1 VTAAERDLG
10 EVARLYQ
17 RYGFFVLRRCQ
28 LILRQKAAA
37 EDALQ
42 DVFVRVLRRESAGAN
57 VERPLAWLYRIADN
71 VCFDVIRRGRVR
83 ALVAGSM
90 DDVAGTHPAV
100 ELEERNATL
109 AVLSELDER
118 DQRICVM
125 AFLDG
130 MTQGEIATE
139 LALSRVTVNKRVQW
153 IRDRAREVLSSA
165 APSAESVA

>member
-1 VTAAERDLG
+1 VRPAERDLD

-17 RYGFFVLRRCQ
+17 RYGFFVLRRCR

-42 DVFVRVLRRESAGAN
+42 DVFVRVLRRDAGEAN

-71 VCFDVIRRGRVR
+71 VCFDAIRRGKVR
-83 ALVAGSM
+83 AVAAGSM
-90 DDVAGTHPAV
+90 DDVVGTHPSV

-109 AVLSELDER
+109 AVLSDLEER

-130 MTQGEIATE
+130 MTQGEIAAE
-139 LALSRVTVNKRVQW
+139 LALSRVTVNKRVQF

-165 APSAESVA
+165 APGAEGLA

>member
-28 LILRQKAAA
+28 LILRQQAAA

-42 DVFVRVLRRESAGAN
+42 DVFVRVLRREGAETN
-57 VERPLAWLYRIADN
+57 VDRPLAWLYRIADN
-71 VCFDVIRRGRVR
+71 VCFDLIRRAKIR
-83 ALVAGSM
+83 AAAAGSM

-100 ELEERNATL
+100 DLEDRNATL

-153 IRDRAREVLSSA
+153 IRDRAREVLSTA
-165 APSAESVA
+165 AAGAESVA